1 MWSSLE
7 NKIRNIFIAKVVG
20 QDGSFEWWPLNMD
33 LNLVDLIN
41 AFVKFLKCLFQT
53 SKIYNKHE
61 VKDGQQKFCQDGRFV
76 RTALDIL

>member
-1 MWSSLE
+1 MIGLGSDNE
-7 NKIRNIFIAKVVG
+7 IRNIFIAKVVG

-41 AFVKFLKCLFQT
+41 AFVKFLCLFQT
-53 SKIYNKHE
+53 SKIYDKHE
-61 VKDGQQKFCQDGRFV
+61 VKDGQQTFCQNGRF